1 LPARYVLHPE
11 AGFVEEVLEG
21 DVTLVELR
29 AMFVELFADPGW
41 DPGFDGLVDLSAG
54 RLHLSHG
61 EVGAIAQQLSADRS
75 ASRGRWA
82 FVLGDPVNHGI
93 VRMFASMSE
102 NPPRDVRIFPDRQ
115 AAVEWLVS
123 RRGGVA

>member
-1 LPARYVLHPE
+1 MPARYALHPE

-21 DVTLVELR
+21 EVALAELR
-29 AMFVELFADPGW
+29 EVLAELFADPGW

-54 RLHLSHG
+54 RLHLSHV

-102 NPPRDVRIFPDRQ
+102 NPPREVRIFPDRRG
-115 AAVEWLVS
+115 AVEWLVS
-123 RRGGVA
+123 RR